1 MPTFALVSNS
11 TKLHKMRE
19 RQRIV
24 ERRASVVFYRMA
36 IGQYIIDNCPA
47 RLASK
52 AFSVRCTFS
61 DTQYPLANTIN
72 PLNTPCVSSF
82 IHSSS

>member
-24 ERRASVVFYRMA
+24 ERRASVVFYSAALVAHFRA
-36 IGQYIIDNCPA
+36 GLFVPIGLSVSLDISADRPFTP
-47 RLASK
+47 K
-52 AFSVRCTFS
+52 AFSVRSTFRGS
-61 DTQYPLANTIN
+61 
-72 PLNTPCVSSF
+72 
-82 IHSSS
+82 